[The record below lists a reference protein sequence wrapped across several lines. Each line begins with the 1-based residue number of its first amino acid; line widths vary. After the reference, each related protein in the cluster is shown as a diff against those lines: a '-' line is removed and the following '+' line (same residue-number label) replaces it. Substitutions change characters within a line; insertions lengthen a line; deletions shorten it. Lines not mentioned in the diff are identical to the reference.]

1 MCYSEEQYK
10 KLLYNFELLS
20 NVIRAK
26 STTKQFKADLS
37 RLEEII
43 KKRIPE
49 IWKGN
54 APEDIFELYSDFKAE
69 YERFRDFI
77 LYDKLIGKNIVALG
91 GGFSSGKSSFLN
103 GLMGRSVLPSDIDP
117 STSVPTFIVK
127 GNQHEVLGINVFDS
141 KVKMQP
147 KDIKKVSYGF
157 GEIEND
163 NNEKIT
169 GAVTLGHILE
179 SIFFSTTLHA
189 YDNIAFLDTPGYSKA
204 DSEKY
209 SVKTD
214 EQIARGQL
222 NSSNYILWFIP
233 AEAGNIKDAD
243 IEFIKTLRKDIP
255 KLFIVSKSDKRRLP
269 DLTNIVDKIKE
280 TLDLKKIDYV
290 DVMVFS
296 NKIEQIAEKESVKL
310 INNDLK
316 RIRAQLEKWNQQKY
330 QSNFAKNFKRLFIR
344 LKEYY
349 ENEIDEKSF
358 DVERLNWSL
367 MSLSKFLDDKE
378 ILNRLQGMVNEKNR
392 DVVELKNINQ
402 KLKDLQTEF
411 FTEIKIIA
419 DIVGIEMPEPSEID
433 LITED
438 IRNPLQ
444 IFEEY
449 NKKNGIII
457 EDGLSDLLQEEFSD
471 IKPVINV
478 SPGGS
483 EYKKELLSILL
494 DNCNVAPKDIR
505 INNIL
510 SKKLTQ

>member
-10 KLLYNFELLS
+10 KMLYNFELLS

-26 STTKQFKADLS
+26 STKKQFKADLS
-37 RLEEII
+37 RLENII
-43 KKRIPE
+43 NKRIPE

-103 GLMGRSVLPSDIDP
+103 GLMGKSILPSDIDP
-117 STSVPTFIVK
+117 STSVPTYIVK
-127 GNQHEVLGINVFDS
+127 GNKHEVIGINVFDS
-141 KVKMQP
+141 KVGMQP
-147 KDIKKVSYGF
+147 KDIKKIAYGF

-163 NNEKIT
+163 DDVKIT
-169 GAVTLGHILE
+169 EAVTLGHILE
-179 SIFFSTTLHA
+179 SIFFSTTLHE

-222 NSSNYILWFIP
+222 NSSNYILWFVP

-255 KLFIVSKSDKRRLP
+255 KLFIVSKGDKKRLP

-280 TLDLKKIDYV
+280 TLDLKRIDYV
-290 DVMVFS
+290 DVLVFS
-296 NKIEQIAEKESVKL
+296 NKIEQIAEGGSVKL
-310 INNDLK
+310 INNDLS

-330 QSNFAKNFKRLFIR
+330 QSNFAKNFKRLFVR

-349 ENEIDEKSF
+349 EEEIDEKSF

-367 MSLSKFLDDKE
+367 MNLSKYLDDKE

-392 DVVELKNINQ
+392 DVVELKNVNQ
-402 KLKDLQTEF
+402 KLNDLQTEF
-411 FTEIKIIA
+411 FTEIKIIS

-438 IRNPLQ
+438 IKNPLQ

-449 NKKNGIII
+449 NKKNGIVA
-457 EDGLSDLLQEEFSD
+457 EKSLNDLLQEEFSG
-471 IKPVINV
+471 IRPVINTN
-478 SPGGS
+478 PGGS
-483 EYKKELLSILL
+483 EYKNELLSILL

-505 INNIL
+505 INNIF
-510 SKKLTQ
+510 SKK